1 MKPAESSYHPPR
13 RKPAQKTLERILE
26 GAEDQLRE
34 QGLDAFTIQSVLQ
47 RTGLSV
53 GAFYSRFPDKTAL
66 IHELQLRAHRRIEP
80 RLLGDLADRTGTTD
94 SLEEAVDYGFGV
106 LTHYVINDRAI
117 FRAFMMLTVFD
128 PVMMERAEQY
138 SSKRKQGLDKL
149 LAPHRDEIGHSDPD
163 FAINNAYAVW
173 TGTMRG
179 RLMYYDAADT
189 TQFGVTDETLFGE
202 LTRCLTLYLQGSA
215 QSTGASVATVD
226 STKRGG

>member
-1 MKPAESSYHPPR
+1 
-13 RKPAQKTLERILE
+13 
-26 GAEDQLRE
+26 LRE
-34 QGLDAFTIQSVLQ
+34 EGLDAFTIQSVLQ

-80 RLLGDLADRTGTTD
+80 CLLGDLDARTGTTE
-94 SLEEAVDYGFGV
+94 SLEEAVNYGFGV
-106 LTHYVINDRAI
+106 LTHYVVSDRAI

-128 PVMMERAEQY
+128 PVMMKRAEEY
-138 SSKRKQGLDKL
+138 SSKRKLGLDKL
-149 LAPHRDEIGHSDPD
+149 LAPHRDEMGHSDPD

-189 TQFGVTDETLFGE
+189 TQFGVTDETLFDE
-202 LTRCLTLYLQGSA
+202 LTQCLTLYLQGSD
-215 QSTGASVATVD
+215 QNTGVAAPTGGTD
-226 STKRGG
+226 KKRGDR